1 MKKLALTLALAAP
14 LCAGLGAGLG
24 AGLAQAQVSIDMR
37 RVTCADYLAMP
48 AADAALT
55 SAWLSGWFN
64 QKLGYTTVDLGAYA
78 RNVENVTK
86 WCESYPKE
94 TLMDGLQ
101 RAAAP
106 K

>member
-1 MKKLALTLALAAP
+1 MKQIVFALALASP
-14 LCAGLGAGLG
+14 VCAAFGAGG
-24 AGLAQAQVSIDMR
+24 AQAQVMIDMR

-48 AADAALT
+48 PGDAALT

-64 QKLGYTTVDLGAYA
+64 QKLGFTTVDLGAYA

-86 WCESYPKE
+86 WCGSYPKE
-94 TLMDGLQ
+94 TLMDGLR

>member
-1 MKKLALTLALAAP
+1 MKKLVLILALASP
-14 LCAGLGAGLG
+14 LCAGLGS
-24 AGLAQAQVSIDMR
+24 GLAQAQVSIDMR

-48 AADAALT
+48 AADAVLT

-64 QKLGYTTVDLGAYA
+64 QKLGYTTVDLNAYA
-78 RNVENVTK
+78 RNVESVTK
-86 WCESYPKE
+86 WCGSNPNE
-94 TLMDGLQ
+94 TLMNGLQ

>member
-1 MKKLALTLALAAP
+1 MKKLVLTLALASP
-14 LCAGLGAGLG
+14 LCTGLG
-24 AGLAQAQVSIDMR
+24 AGLAQAQVMIDMR

-101 RAAAP
+101 HAAAP